1 MCFFLQNSNLGIP
14 DVGCEML
21 GIVVD
26 YYSCTNIEQFEV
38 LILFK
43 GCLSTVSPLKP

>member
-1 MCFFLQNSNLGIP
+1 MYFFLQKSNLGIP
-14 DVGCEML
+14 DIGCEML

-26 YYSCTNIEQFEV
+26 DYSCTNVEQFEV

-43 GCLSTVSPLKP
+43 GGLSTVSPFKP